1 MKTEK
6 ETIGVVGAGAMG
18 AGIAQVAAQAG
29 HHVILID
36 ERETALVRSE
46 EELNRIADRLV
57 SKGTWTAAESQSIRS
72 NVRRTTDWNALK
84 GCAWVIEAI
93 VEQLDIKS
101 GVFQKI
107 EGIVGPDTVLASN
120 TSSLSLT
127 AIAGAMQEPN
137 RFMGLHFFN
146 PAPLMQLV
154 EVIPALQS
162 HPDHIARGV
171 ELMKSWGKHPV
182 VAKDTPGFIV
192 NRVARPFY
200 GEALRIVEEGLADCA
215 TVDAAMRSAG
225 FRMGPFEL
233 MDLIGNDINYAVTC
247 SVFEACYFDPRY
259 RPSLIQKQHVDAGW
273 LGRKSGRGYYD
284 YSKPVQSAT
293 ADESADSNAIVER
306 IVERIVAMLI
316 NEAVEALY
324 LNIATAEDLETAMT
338 KGVNYPKGLLQ
349 WANDWGIPRTLE
361 IMERLQQR
369 YGEDRYRPSIL
380 LRRKVEEQSRF
391 TW

>member
-93 VEQLDIKS
+93 VEQLDIKI

-127 AIAGAMQEPN
+127 AIAGAMEEPN

-247 SVFEACYFDPRY
+247 SVFEAFYFDPRY

-273 LGRKSGRGYYD
+273 LGRKSGRGYFA
-284 YSKPVQSAT
+284 YSEPAKSAV
-293 ADESADSNAIVER
+293 ADESADLNA

-316 NEAVEALY
+316 NEAVEALN
-324 LNIATAEDLETAMT
+324 LNIATAGDLETAMT

-380 LRRKVEEQSRF
+380 LRRKAEEQSRF